1 MKVGIVA
8 DSHDDM
14 ESISRVV
21 EIFNSRGVSLVIH
34 AGDVVSPFTVEI
46 FGGLKCP
53 LAGVYGNNDGDRLL
67 LRERYDGVFHPQPHF
82 LSLDGRSAVV
92 VHEHH
97 LVESLAASARFD
109 LVVYGHTHTP
119 DVRTVGGTLI
129 VNPGKAARLHK
140 GRATAAVLD
149 TATMEAQVIDLYD
162 LSSCPP

>member
-8 DSHDDM
+8 DTHDDM
-14 ESISRVV
+14 GAIARVV
-21 EIFNSRGVSLVIH
+21 ELFNSRGVSLAIH
-34 AGDVVSPFTVEI
+34 AGDVISPFTVEI
-46 FGGLKCP
+46 FSGLKCP
-53 LAGVYGNNDGDRLL
+53 MEGVYGNNDGDRLL
-67 LRERYDGVFHPQPHF
+67 LRERYDGAFHPQPRI

-97 LVESLAASARFD
+97 LVEFLAASGRFD

-140 GRATAAVLD
+140 GRATAAILD
-149 TATMEAQVIDLYD
+149 TERMEAQIIDL
-162 LSSCPP
+162 

>member
-8 DSHDDM
+8 DTHDDM
-14 ESISRVV
+14 GSIARVV
-21 EIFNSRGVSLVIH
+21 EIFNSRDVSFVIH

-46 FGGLKCP
+46 FSGLKCP
-53 LAGVYGNNDGDRLL
+53 MEGVYGNNDGDRLL
-67 LRERYDGVFHPQPHF
+67 LRERYDGAFHPQPRI

-97 LVESLAASARFD
+97 LVESLAASGRFD

-140 GRATAAVLD
+140 GRATAAILD
-149 TATMEAQVIDLYD
+149 TERMEAQIIDL
-162 LSSCPP
+162 